1 MNASFP
7 GQPKRA
13 ERFLVAGFFAAEGLP
28 WLLRLRWLAV
38 VGQFST
44 CLVVDRLFGYDLP
57 WRVLWPFLFVTASTN
72 LVAMRFPRTLP
83 SDPHHA
89 CAVLLLQDTL
99 VLSGMLWWTGG
110 VRNPFAGFYLLHV
123 VIAAVVL
130 PRGWA
135 WGMLAVSS
143 LCLAGQFL
151 SPFRLAPARP
161 GSWLPDDPSRAGL
174 LVALVLAGASVAYFV
189 GRLRATLER
198 RDAELARTRDRSERH
213 ERFASV
219 ATLAAGVA
227 HELAT
232 PLSTIAVVSAD
243 FEKLAAGSC
252 AKAECIAD
260 ARLIR
265 SEVER
270 CRGILE
276 NLGNQ
281 ATSGIGDPVGAVDIR
296 GIPERLGPYLAPA
309 NLARLVFEGFSN
321 AGQVVVPEPALLQSL
336 AALAKNACEAS
347 PDGAKVRVSVRST
360 ARDVVFQ
367 VEDGGHG
374 MPAEVVARAG
384 EPFYTTKGPGKGMG
398 LGLFLVRTFVERVQG
413 SLEIDSRP
421 GEGTVFRLA
430 IPREGA
436 AP

>member
-1 MNASFP
+1 MDATFS
-7 GQPKRA
+7 GQPKNV
-13 ERFLVAGFFAAEGLP
+13 ERSLVAGFFAAEGLP
-28 WLLRLRWLAV
+28 WLLQLRWLAV
-38 VGQFST
+38 AGQFST

-57 WRVLWPFLFVTASTN
+57 WPVLGFFLFVTASTN
-72 LVAMRFPRTLP
+72 LVAMRFPRAFP
-83 SDPHHA
+83 ANPHLA
-89 CAVLLLQDTL
+89 CAGLLLQDTL

-123 VIAAVVL
+123 VIASVVL

-143 LCLAGQFL
+143 LCLSGQFL
-151 SPFRLAPARP
+151 SPYRLLPTRP
-161 GSWLPDDPSRAGL
+161 GAWLPDDPSRAGL
-174 LVALVLAGASVAYFV
+174 LVALVLAGASIAYFV
-189 GRLRATLER
+189 GRLRATVER
-198 RDAELARTRDRSERH
+198 RDVELAQARRRSERH
-213 ERFASV
+213 ERFAAV

-243 FEKLAAGSC
+243 FERLAGAHC
-252 AKAECIAD
+252 ANRECISD
-260 ARLIR
+260 AQLIR
-265 SEVER
+265 AEVER
-270 CRGILE
+270 CRKVLE

-281 ATSGIGDPVGAVDIR
+281 ATAGIGDPVTSVEIQK
-296 GIPERLGPYLAPA
+296 IPERLRPYLSPS

-347 PDGAKVRVSVRST
+347 PDGVKVRVSVRSGPLEI
-360 ARDVVFQ
+360 RFQ

-374 MPAEVVARAG
+374 MPTEIVARVG
-384 EPFYTTKGPGKGMG
+384 EPFFTTKGPGKGMG

-413 SLEIDSRP
+413 SLEIDSIP
-421 GEGTVFRLA
+421 GQGSVFRMS
-430 IPREGA
+430 IPREGSR
-436 AP
+436 